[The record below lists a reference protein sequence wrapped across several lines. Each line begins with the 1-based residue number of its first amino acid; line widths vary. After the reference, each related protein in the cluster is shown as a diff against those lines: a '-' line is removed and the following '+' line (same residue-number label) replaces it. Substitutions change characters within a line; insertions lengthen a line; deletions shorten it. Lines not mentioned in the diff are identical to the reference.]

1 MPRKKIE
8 FTKEQITR
16 ITELLNNGASLDD
29 VLTTI
34 NTEFEANFSRSS
46 IHRCISSFST
56 PKTDNESCGDNKIEL
71 LREWKRK
78 QAYTYGEITNSDIA
92 KALNISDKTLNR
104 WCKKYDIPQRCS
116 SWERPDIV
124 FDVKQCDCT
133 SLKKSIADR
142 VYDELLKIMPDGMRI
157 ERDTVVTIPPMT
169 IRYEVNEGNK
179 VFTKHADMKAVD
191 MKVDFYFPDYNIA
204 FYCSTIYGD
213 LLKDDYNQ
221 NISMWHSYLY
231 KHSEFQLLPFTPV
244 DMSDIT
250 KYSLSAAAKCIMK
263 DLKKTRKLS

>member
-8 FTKEQITR
+8 FTQKQIAR
-16 ITELLNNGASLDD
+16 ITELLNNGASLNT

-46 IHRCISSFST
+46 IHRCISSLSA
-56 PKTDNESCGDNKIEL
+56 PKTQVKESCGDKIEL

-78 QAYTYGEITNSDIA
+78 QAYTHGEVTNSDIA

-104 WCKKYDIPQRCS
+104 WCKQHDIPQRCS
-116 SWERPDIV
+116 SWDRPDIV

-133 SLKKSIADR
+133 SLKKSIADC
-142 VYDELLKIMPDGMRI
+142 VYAELLKIMPDGMRI

-169 IRYEVNEGNK
+169 IKYEVHVGNK
-179 VFTKHADMKAVD
+179 VLTKHADMKAVD
-191 MKVDFYFPDYNIA
+191 MKVDFYFPDYNMA
-204 FYCSTIYGD
+204 FYCSTMYGD
-213 LLKDDYNQ
+213 LLKDGYNH
-221 NISMWHSYLY
+221 NIGMWHSYLY

-263 DLKKTRKLS
+263 DLKKTRKRS